1 MKCNRIKDKNLLTF
15 RITFVFPVFSAFCL
29 PKKQWLLAGFQEC
42 TPFVLSVWYRCCF
55 LGGSIILLERAI
67 SQAFTLSFYLGHVIT
82 LHASGF
88 IICDS
93 CWRCLLMITV
103 GGWVKRLLNC
113 LKALIYG
120 VLKLNIIN
128 FLWTV
133 FTVSCLRWTT
143 SEQYITCLLPSLFSL
158 SWARL
163 L

>member
-1 MKCNRIKDKNLLTF
+1 M
-15 RITFVFPVFSAFCL
+15 TFVFPVFSAFCL
-29 PKKQWLLAGFQEC
+29 PKKQWLLAGFQER
-42 TPFVLSVWYRCCF
+42 TPFILSVWYRCCF

-82 LHASGF
+82 LCASGF

-113 LKALIYG
+113 LKALVYG

-128 FLWTV
+128 FL
-133 FTVSCLRWTT
+133 CLNCIY
-143 SEQYITCLLPSLFSL
+143 SELFEVDHIRTIYHMFIALLILFILSTLVVDYIDEG
-158 SWARL
+158 R
-163 L
+163 